1 MRGTKQSNRFAIV
14 IEIAI
19 EIFQIDLLKMKYTTL
34 PNTNIK
40 ISKICLGTMT
50 FGNQNT
56 EAEAHQQLDYAVSR
70 GINFIDTAEMYPIA
84 GNAQIFG
91 STERFIG
98 SWLKQ
103 RGKRDD
109 LVIATKI
116 AGPNRGMDY
125 IRQPLDFSKKSIT
138 EAVDKSLK
146 NLQTDYIDLYQMHW
160 PERKMNMFG
169 QRGYT
174 IVEDAWTDNFRDV
187 LETFDILIKSGKI
200 RHIGVSNETPWG
212 VMRFLNESEK
222 HNLPRIVSIQNP
234 YSLLNRLFE
243 VGLTETCYRE
253 NVGLLAY
260 SPLGFGV
267 LTGKHLNG
275 ITKDSRIGLFPQ
287 FTRYTSENS
296 TKATR
301 LYRQLA
307 SDHNLTLTQ
316 MALAFVQHRTF
327 VTSTIIGATTLG
339 QLQENIDSQN
349 VVLSPEILNEI
360 NRIQETIPNPAP

>member
-1 MRGTKQSNRFAIV
+1 
-14 IEIAI
+14 
-19 EIFQIDLLKMKYTTL
+19 MKYTVL
-34 PNTNIK
+34 PNTETK

-50 FGNQNT
+50 FGEQNT
-56 EAEAHQQLDYAVSR
+56 EADAHLQLDYAISR

-84 GNAQIFG
+84 ARKATLG

-98 SWLKQ
+98 TWLRK
-103 RGKRDD
+103 RSKRDD

-125 IRQPLDFSKKSIT
+125 IRQPLDFSRKNIF

-146 NLQTDYIDLYQMHW
+146 NLQTDYIDLYQLHW

-169 QRGYT
+169 KRGFT
-174 IVEDAWTDNFRDV
+174 IVDDAWQNNFKDI
-187 LETFDILIKSGKI
+187 LETFDLLIKQGKI

-212 VMRFLNESEK
+212 VMRFLAESEK
-222 HNLPRIVSIQNP
+222 NNLPRITTVQNA
-234 YSLLNRLFE
+234 YSLLNRLFD

-260 SPLGFGV
+260 SPLGFGIIS
-267 LTGKHLNG
+267 GKHLNG
-275 ITKDSRIGLFPQ
+275 VVPNSRIGLFPH

-301 LYRQLA
+301 LYQQLA
-307 SDHNLTLTQ
+307 ADHNLNLAQ
-316 MALAFVQHRTF
+316 MAIAFVQHQTF
-327 VTSTIIGATTLG
+327 VTSTIIGATSLE
-339 QLQENIDSQN
+339 QLKENIDSQN
-349 VVLSPEILNEI
+349 ISLSDEILREI
-360 NRIQETIPNPAP
+360 NKIQELIPNPAP